1 MSKITLQERIN
12 LFIKGEMKKA
22 GVFVMDIIIL
32 VLAALF
38 TISVIMFAVNMI
50 EERDTGYSESTFY
63 YRVNSGQYGEIS
75 TYADRNRYS
84 GIGVGKTEMEEY
96 YAVAA
101 FYKAG
106 FYRRLYEQAKDEERT
121 EFWRERETDAEKRM
135 GILAPEKDN
144 IQDLLDKSLWN
155 N

>member
-1 MSKITLQERIN
+1 MSKITLQERIS
-12 LFIKGEMKKA
+12 LFIKSEMKKA
-22 GVFVMDIIIL
+22 GTFVMDIIIL
-32 VLAALF
+32 ILAALF
-38 TISVIMFAVNMI
+38 TISVIMFVVNMI
-50 EERDTGYSESTFY
+50 EERDTGYSENTFY
-63 YRVNSGQYGEIS
+63 YHLDSGRYGEMTI
-75 TYADRNRYS
+75 YADNNRHS

-96 YAVAA
+96 YAVAD

-106 FYRRLYEQAKDEERT
+106 FYRRMYEQAQDKERT

-144 IQDLLDKSLWN
+144 IQDLLDNSLWN